1 MRLIRSEE
9 LFLTFS
15 ERRKPMENTIFVYM
29 TVGSKKEAL
38 AIGNELVVNRLAACV
53 NIIDQMNSIYRW
65 DGEIHYGS
73 EVVMIAKTLSSKVP
87 ELIEIVKANHS
98 YECPCIVT
106 LPILSGNPD
115 FLDWIARE
123 VKG

>member
-1 MRLIRSEE
+1 
-9 LFLTFS
+9 
-15 ERRKPMENTIFVYM
+15 MENTTFVYM
-29 TVGSKKEAL
+29 TMGSKKEAM
-38 AIGNELVVNRLAACV
+38 AIGNELVSNRLAACV

-65 DGEIHYGS
+65 DDEIHYGS

-106 LPILSGNPD
+106 LPIISGNPD
-115 FLDWIARE
+115 FLNWIAGE
-123 VKG
+123 VKGE

>member
-1 MRLIRSEE
+1 
-9 LFLTFS
+9 
-15 ERRKPMENTIFVYM
+15 MENTIFVYM

-38 AIGNELVVNRLAACV
+38 AIGNELVANRLAACV

-73 EVVMIAKTLSSKVP
+73 EVVMIAKTLSSRVP

>member
-1 MRLIRSEE
+1 
-9 LFLTFS
+9 
-15 ERRKPMENTIFVYM
+15 MENTTFVYM

-38 AIGNELVVNRLAACV
+38 AIGNELVANRLAACV

-65 DGEIHYGS
+65 DDEIRYDT

-106 LPILSGNPD
+106 LPIISGNPD
-115 FLDWIARE
+115 FLSWIAKE
-123 VKG
+123 VKGE